1 MELDEL
7 LRHEL
12 LALIE
17 IHLTGRT
24 RNGMAMH
31 KLLDNGVIVDLH
43 GGRLQLTA
51 KAEECWCAARRRFG
65 TSRPN
70 HVMRRR
76 THLPQNAGV
85 ALNRRHLLRSVFAIA
100 I

>member
-17 IHLTGRT
+17 IHLTGQT

-43 GGRLQLTA
+43 GGRLQLTG
-51 KAEECWCAARRRFG
+51 KGRRMLVRGSPSLWDVAA
-65 TSRPN
+65 
-70 HVMRRR
+70 
-76 THLPQNAGV
+76 
-85 ALNRRHLLRSVFAIA
+85 
-100 I
+100 